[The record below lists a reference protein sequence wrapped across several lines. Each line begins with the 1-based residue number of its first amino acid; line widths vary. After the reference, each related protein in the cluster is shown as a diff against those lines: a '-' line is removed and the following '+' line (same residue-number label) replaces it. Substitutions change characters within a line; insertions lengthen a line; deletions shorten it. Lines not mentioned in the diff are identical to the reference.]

1 MGYTLYFNNIEI
13 KDIDKISF
21 ECNNNINTY
30 NIELKV
36 KSGSKIDSK
45 LKELRRIKNED

>member
-1 MGYTLYFNNIEI
+1 MEYKLYFNNIEI

-30 NIELKV
+30 NLELKV
-36 KSGSKIDSK
+36 KNGSKIDNK
-45 LKELRRIKNED
+45 LKELRRIKNEN